1 MFTGEAR
8 KNYRL
13 GYFLGGAL
21 APFRLP
27 PWKTATGFTHLI
39 IRRYFNRLRHNYRC
53 YVRYIFD
60 SEILHEAHGDCVLPP
75 HSPDESLGK

>member
-27 PWKTATGFTHLI
+27 PWKTGG
-39 IRRYFNRLRHNYRC
+39 
-53 YVRYIFD
+53 
-60 SEILHEAHGDCVLPP
+60 EKEAFFG
-75 HSPDESLGK
+75 